1 MATPF
6 ASLEAIV
13 NAAVFVHLANATAT
27 FADEVTVDGVF
38 DNGYAAALEIGGSD
52 PTFRCLSSDLPAV
65 VAGSTV
71 AINSTN
77 YVIAGPVEQDG
88 TGIATLNLREA

>member
-6 ASLEAIV
+6 ASLEAEV
-13 NAAVFVHLANATAT
+13 NAAVFAHLANATAT
-27 FADEVTVDGVF
+27 FAGAVTVDGVF

-52 PTFRCLSSDLPAV
+52 PTFRCLSSALPAV
-65 VAGSTV
+65 VAGSAVT
-71 AINSTN
+71 IRSIN

-88 TGIATLNLREA
+88 TGVSALNLRQA